1 MKREGMIMAKIKTS
15 PQINPGEFS
24 GSAQSE
30 TTSAPSVTPP
40 AGMESVAS
48 AGETVTVT
56 AETGGAT
63 PLPIAEGVSVGAD
76 ITAWQNNKKFN
87 ALWCINQ
94 NRNVFVGVVG
104 IGWKKLADNSD
115 SAIVALTMLSAHA
128 YEKGS
133 VVNYRDESD
142 TKIHEMYV
150 W

>member
-1 MKREGMIMAKIKTS
+1 MTKIKTSPQTS
-15 PQINPGEFS
+15 PQINPGESS
-24 GSAQSE
+24 GSVQSK
-30 TTSAPSVTPP
+30 TTSMPSLTPP
-40 AGMESVAS
+40 AGMESVES
-48 AGETVTVT
+48 AVETVMVT
-56 AETGGAT
+56 ADTGGAT
-63 PLPIAEGVSVGAD
+63 PLPIAEVAGVSAD
-76 ITAWQNNKKFN
+76 ITTWQNNKKIN